1 MAEQPYDALLVV
13 SFGGPEKEEDV
24 MPFLENTLRGRN
36 VPRERLLEVASH
48 YQLFGGRSPINDYNR
63 ALVRAVRDE
72 LAAHGPALPVYWGN
86 RNWHP
91 MLADT
96 IREMKK
102 DGIRS
107 ALAFLTSAYSSYAGC
122 RQYLENLAQAREE
135 VGAGAPLVDK
145 LRVFYNHPRFI
156 EAWVARASEALEKV
170 PQARRQRA
178 QLIFTAHSIPLAM
191 AGICDYVQQL
201 EETRRLICERLSMAS
216 GSVVYQSRSGSPS
229 QPWLAPDILDAL
241 REAAAGGGVTDVVI
255 IPLGFI
261 SDHMEVVY
269 DLDTQAR
276 ALCESLGLGY
286 FRAET
291 PGAHPEFVRMVRE
304 LILERTDPAAE
315 RRAIGAFGPQPDICA
330 PDCCVRPG
338 Y

>member
-1 MAEQPYDALLVV
+1 MAEHPYDALLVV
-13 SFGGPEKEEDV
+13 SFGGPEKEEDI

-72 LAAHGPALPVYWGN
+72 LAAHGPAMPVYWGN

-107 ALAFLTSAYSSYAGC
+107 ALAIVTSAYSSYAGC

-229 QPWLAPDILDAL
+229 KPWLEPDVLDVL
-241 REAAAGGGVTDVVI
+241 RETAAGGGVTDVVI

-269 DLDTQAR
+269 DLDTQAK